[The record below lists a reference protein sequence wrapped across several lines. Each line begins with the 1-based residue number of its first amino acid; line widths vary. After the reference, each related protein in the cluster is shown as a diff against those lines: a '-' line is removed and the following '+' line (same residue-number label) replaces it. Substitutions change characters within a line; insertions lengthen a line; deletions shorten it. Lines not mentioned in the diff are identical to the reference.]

1 MTRLCLNCRRE
12 REDPM
17 RRVSFVVAALAVMAF
32 AAASLTPAT
41 AQQCPKGKSWDYGSQ
56 SCK

>member
-1 MTRLCLNCRRE
+1 
-12 REDPM
+12 M
-17 RRVSFVVAALAVMAF
+17 RRASLALAALALMAF
-32 AAASLTPAT
+32 AAASFTAAS

>member
-1 MTRLCLNCRRE
+1 
-12 REDPM
+12 M
-17 RRVSFVVAALAVMAF
+17 RRISLVAAALAAMAL
-32 AAASLTPAT
+32 AAASLAPAT

>member
-1 MTRLCLNCRRE
+1 
-12 REDPM
+12 M